1 MTLAEVRAVLTR
13 GLSAKWEEREKQNII
28 SYYVD
33 GKRDLLIDGEMT
45 IGKLNEDIALINDG
59 HPVQYVIGKAFFY
72 GYTFKVSPAVL
83 IPRPETEELVHWI
96 ISDHKSMSGLR
107 VMDMGVGSGCI
118 LLTLMLKLPGITGYG
133 VDISSDALEM
143 CRENA
148 DILGLDPI
156 LAQSDMLNATLDL
169 PANLDVIVS
178 NPPYISKD
186 EVDRVEDS
194 VATHEPAQA
203 LWAPE
208 DDPLCY
214 YKALMVTAEARL
226 SIKGKL
232 YVETSDR
239 YHDEMEALFAESP
252 FNYEFRK
259 DLSGKWRMARL
270 ELP

>member
-13 GLSAKWEEREKQNII
+13 SLSAKWEEREKQNLI

-33 GKRDLLIDGEMT
+33 GKRDLLMDGEMT
-45 IGKLNEDIALINDG
+45 MGKLNEDIALINEG
-59 HPVQYVIGKAFFY
+59 HPVQYVISKAFFY

-83 IPRPETEELVHWI
+83 IPRPETEELVHWV
-96 ISDHKSMSGLR
+96 ISDHKSVSRLR

-118 LLTLMLKLPGITGYG
+118 LLTLMLKLSAITGYG
-133 VDISSDALEM
+133 VDISSAALEV
-143 CRENA
+143 CSENA
-148 DILGLDPI
+148 DILGLNPI
-156 LAQSDMLNATLDL
+156 LIQSDMLNATLDL

-186 EVDRVEDS
+186 EVDRVEHS
-194 VATHEPAQA
+194 VATYEPAQA

-214 YKALMVTAEARL
+214 YKALIAIAETKLSTRGRL
-226 SIKGKL
+226 YL
-232 YVETSDR
+232 ETSDR

-259 DLSGKWRMARL
+259 DLSGRWRMARL
-270 ELP
+270 QLP